1 MPISEE
7 HTDVARAESLVATPD
22 GTMMD
27 AIVGGSFSGNVHLQM
42 QRAGSSLWHTVIS
55 KQSGFSD
62 VVASPDNTVSYRY
75 VVTNIKGTVEIY
87 LGPATVT
94 P

>member
-1 MPISEE
+1 MPISESY
-7 HTDVARAESLVATPD
+7 TDVERAESAVATPD
-22 GTMMD
+22 GAMMD

-42 QRAGSSLWHTVIS
+42 QRAGSSLWHTVIT

-62 VVASPDNTVSYRY
+62 VVASPDDTVSYRY
-75 VVTNIKGTVEIY
+75 VVTNIQGTVELY
-87 LGPATVT
+87 LGPATVA